1 MSTRI
6 AIVCAGAIGGYV
18 GAYLTRAKEDVVL
31 IDQYPEHVEVMRGE
45 GVHLSGLLS
54 RDNFATPV
62 KALHVH
68 EAQKLSMQAPIDIA
82 FITSK
87 SYDTA
92 WATTLIKPYL
102 SANGFVVSLQN
113 AINEETIASVVG
125 WGRTLGVAIAGL
137 GVELYEPG
145 KVKRTQKEAE
155 GQVVFRAGE
164 VHGRIT
170 PRAELVAKLLSA
182 ADRSSTTTNL
192 WGERWTK
199 LIVNV
204 MRNGVAAVSGLGGPD
219 QNGNEVSRLAMI
231 KLASEAVRVGQALG
245 YQLGSAQGLDPETL
259 ALAGEGDKTALDTIT
274 RQLLDTSILRAEDN
288 RPSMAQDVF
297 KGRRTE
303 IDEINGMVVLRGK
316 EVGIPTPAN
325 AKIQMLVH
333 KVLRGELKPSVDALR
348 EIIA

>member
-1 MSTRI
+1 MKPRI

-18 GAYLTRAKEDVVL
+18 GAYMTRANEDVVL
-31 IDQYPEHVEVMRGE
+31 IDQYPEHVEAMRGE

-54 RDNFATPV
+54 RDNFATRV
-62 KALHVH
+62 NALHIH
-68 EAQKLSMQAPIDIA
+68 ETQGLARQRPIDIA

-92 WATTLIKPYL
+92 WAATLIRPYL
-102 SANGFVVSLQN
+102 SPNGFVVSLQN

-125 WGRTLGVAIAGL
+125 WGRTMGVAIAGL
-137 GVELYEPG
+137 GVELFAPG

-164 VHGRIT
+164 VHGRVT
-170 PRAELVAKLLSA
+170 PRAEMVAKLLSA

-219 QNGNEVSRLAMI
+219 QNGNEVARWAMI
-231 KLASEAVRVGQALG
+231 RLASEAVRVGQALG
-245 YQLGSAQGLDPETL
+245 YTLGSAQGLDPETL
-259 ALAGEGDKTALDTIT
+259 ARAGEGDTACLDTIT
-274 RQLLDTSILRAEDN
+274 RQLLETAILRAEDN
-288 RPSMAQDVF
+288 RPSMAQDVL

-303 IDEINGMVVLRGK
+303 IDDMNGVVVARGK
-316 EVGIPTPAN
+316 EIGIPTPAN
-325 AKIQMLVH
+325 ANIQVLVH
-333 KVLRGELKPSVDALR
+333 QVMRGDIAPGMDALR
-348 EIIA
+348 AV

>member
-1 MSTRI
+1 MSVRI
-6 AIVCAGAIGGYV
+6 AIVCAGAIGSYV
-18 GAYLTRAKEDVVL
+18 GAYLARSKEDVVL
-31 IDQYPEHVEVMRGE
+31 IDQYPEHVEAMRRD
-45 GVHLSGLLS
+45 GVHLSGLLP
-54 RDNFATPV
+54 RDNFAVPV
-62 KALHVH
+62 NALHVH
-68 EAQKLSMQAPIDIA
+68 EAQALSRQRPIDIA
-82 FITSK
+82 FITCK

-92 WATTLIKPYL
+92 WAATLIRPYL

-137 GVELYEPG
+137 GVELYAPG

-170 PRAELVAKLLSA
+170 ARAETVARLLGA

-199 LIVNV
+199 LVVNV
-204 MRNGVAAVSGLGGPD
+204 MRNGVAAVSGLGGPE
-219 QNGNEVSRLAMI
+219 QNGNEISRRAMIRLA
-231 KLASEAVRVGQALG
+231 AEAVRVGQALG

-259 ALAGEGDKTALDTIT
+259 ARAGEGDQTALDSIT

-303 IDEINGMVVLRGK
+303 IDDMNGMVVARGQ
-316 EVGIPTPAN
+316 EIGIATPAN
-325 AKIQMLVH
+325 ARIQMLVH
-333 KVLRGELKPSVDALR
+333 KVLRGELVPSVEALR
-348 EIIA
+348 DI